1 MHNGESLSHQEM
13 GGAPRVTSNK
23 KPAPHLKEDFFNE
36 HLPYEITMLRATYDL
51 ARANRPA
58 TEHNALV
65 SSFLMHAR
73 NLIEFY
79 KDRPGCDF
87 DPRMF
92 TTASF
97 QLNRD
102 FIADQLA
109 ARVTAHVSHL
119 TTRRISQAAD
129 ELGPREWALIL
140 RALEE
145 ETARFVKA
153 LTKDYASKWLLH
165 QPRTPARVVPSQ
177 ESAQSF
183 VLRRANLT
191 APVAV
196 AASES

>member
-1 MHNGESLSHQEM
+1 
-13 GGAPRVTSNK
+13 VTSNK
-23 KPAPHLKEDFFNE
+23 KPAPHLKEEFFNE
-36 HLPYEITMLRATYDL
+36 HLPYEITMLRAAYDL

-58 TEHNALV
+58 AEHNAMV
-65 SSFLMHAR
+65 DSFLMHAR

-79 KDRPGCDF
+79 KDKPGCDF

-92 TTASF
+92 TNASF

-109 ARVTAHVSHL
+109 GRVSAEISHL
-119 TTRRISQAAD
+119 TTRRISQGAD

-145 ETARFVKA
+145 ETARFVRG
-153 LTKDYASKWLLH
+153 LTKDYAAKWLLH
-165 QPRTPARVVPSQ
+165 QPRTTAREAAAQANP
-177 ESAQSF
+177 QSF

-191 APVAV
+191 PPAPV

>member
-1 MHNGESLSHQEM
+1 M
-13 GGAPRVTSNK
+13 TSNK
-23 KPAPHLKEDFFNE
+23 KPAPHLKEEFFNE
-36 HLPYEITMLRATYDL
+36 HLPYEITMLRAAYDL

-58 TEHNALV
+58 SEHNAMV
-65 SSFLMHAR
+65 DSFLMHAR

-79 KDRPGCDF
+79 KDRPSCDF

-92 TTASF
+92 TNASF

-102 FIADQLA
+102 FIADSLA
-109 ARVTAHVSHL
+109 TRVSAQISHL

-145 ETARFVKA
+145 ETARFAKA
-153 LTKDYASKWLLH
+153 LTKDYAAKWLLH
-165 QPRTPARVVPSQ
+165 QPRTPVRETAPQPSP
-177 ESAQSF
+177 QSF

-191 APVAV
+191 PPVPAE
-196 AASES
+196 ASES

>member
-1 MHNGESLSHQEM
+1 MHNGESALAM
-13 GGAPRVTSNK
+13 AIGGAPRVTSNK
-23 KPAPHLKEDFFNE
+23 KPAPHLKEEFFNE

-58 TEHNALV
+58 SEHNAMV
-65 SSFLMHAR
+65 DSFLLHAR
-73 NLIEFY
+73 NLIEFF

-92 TTASF
+92 TNASF

-102 FIADQLA
+102 FIADSLS
-109 ARVTAHVSHL
+109 ARIGAHVSHM

-129 ELGPREWALIL
+129 ELVARDWALIL

-153 LTKDYASKWLLH
+153 LTKDYAAKWLLQ
-165 QPRTPARVVPSQ
+165 QPRTSPREAAAQANP
-177 ESAQSF
+177 QSF

-191 APVAV
+191 K
-196 AASES
+196 AAAES